1 MRRALIAMATGLLL
15 MGCNDGGTDP
25 DPTISGR
32 WGTRHEGT
40 DFVFFFSQAG
50 HAVTGYGRIADT
62 DVTVDGTYNHPTLSV
77 SLGAQGQEPIAL
89 LGNRSSSRIVAVL
102 NGGGWTQEQIE
113 LTPQ

>member
-1 MRRALIAMATGLLL
+1 MRRALFAMAFAMVT
-15 MGCNDGGTDP
+15 MGCGDGGTDP

-40 DFVFFFSQAG
+40 DFVFFFSQAS
-50 HAVTGYGRIADT
+50 HAVTGYGRVGTT

-77 SLGAQGQEPIAL
+77 NLRAQGEEPIGL
-89 LGNRSSSRIVAVL
+89 LGNRSSNRIVAVL
-102 NGGGWTQEQIE
+102 NGGGWMQEQIE